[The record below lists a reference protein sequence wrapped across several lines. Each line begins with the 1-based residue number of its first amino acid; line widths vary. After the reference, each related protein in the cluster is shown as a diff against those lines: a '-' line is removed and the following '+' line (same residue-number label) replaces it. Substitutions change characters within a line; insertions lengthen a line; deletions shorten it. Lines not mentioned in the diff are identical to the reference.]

1 MCMHILFC
9 VLGRGN
15 EHEPPGAGITLM
27 TLRAALSSVT
37 FDLCL
42 VSSPKVSTRHT
53 QKHMDRH
60 TLTHLKVRAH
70 ILSTQTLMNLEHKLA
85 WVNRCR
91 ITLKKQLNR
100 SSPALPLAPSKPC
113 KNSDPKPALFL
124 RSFYWR
130 NATWVTIILHLSTHI
145 APQFN
150 MNASMENPY
159 IYYLHKHCAL
169 VSQK

>member
-1 MCMHILFC
+1 MSDVHVHLIRRSRQRKWAWAPRGRDYSNDFEGSLERCNFWPLLILFPKS
-9 VLGRGN
+9 L
-15 EHEPPGAGITLM
+15 HET
-27 TLRAALSSVT
+27 
-37 FDLCL
+37 
-42 VSSPKVSTRHT
+42 HT
-53 QKHMDRH
+53 ETHGQTH

-113 KNSDPKPALFL
+113 KNSDPKPAPFL

-130 NATWVTIILHLSTHI
+130 TATWVNIILHLANPHSTSIQYECINGKSIH
-145 APQFN
+145 
-150 MNASMENPY
+150 
-159 IYYLHKHCAL
+159 LL
-169 VSQK
+169 LT